1 MKLSYYM
8 YSTRKHVLYLEPEI
22 IVPQPAHNHFAAWYV
37 TKNRRGKNKTKGH
50 ELKMIL
56 FSLPKNTA
64 SVSKANNYKSPSKRR
79 WGRQAECPEA
89 YKHKHCH
96 RTHITHGC
104 HRANSVLPQC
114 VGPSFLFALGCLLL
128 PLTSSILGLVQ
139 FLGASVQLSN
149 PKGLFL
155 LSEFAV
161 FLVSLAGTWIV
172 LTHETL
178 GGNRAAHPCSRMCF
192 HSLFPFPQHSVFLLP
207 FHGSITQPLWANSLC

>member
-1 MKLSYYM
+1 MSCIWNLKLLCHNLPTIILQPGMWQKIEGEKIKPRAMSSKW
-8 YSTRKHVLYLEPEI
+8 YSFLCQRTRHLSRRQI
-22 IVPQPAHNHFAAWYV
+22 ITNLLL
-37 TKNRRGKNKTKGH
+37 RGGEEGRLSAQRPTNT
-50 ELKMIL
+50 
-56 FSLPKNTA
+56 NTA
-64 SVSKANNYKSPSKRR
+64 T
-79 WGRQAECPEA
+79 G
-89 YKHKHCH
+89 
-96 RTHITHGC
+96 HISHMVAIGTT
-104 HRANSVLPQC
+104 QC
-114 VGPSFLFALGCLLL
+114 CQCIGPSFLFALGCLLL

-207 FHGSITQPLWANSLC
+207 FPGSITQPLWANSLC